1 MNENM
6 NYTYDDEM
14 EIDLIDLMFYLLK
27 QWKTLLLAVL
37 IGAILG
43 SGIYVVK
50 KNAAEA
56 EAAAAAAAVSTT
68 MPGEDTEDLL
78 KTYQVDPDVKNNMEL
93 AYQYRQLYREQL
105 EYNQKS
111 MIMQMD
117 PSRVYCGKV
126 KYYISAGTDTT
137 LVSYVFESLMEEN
150 DFLQKMKTAS
160 GLKCEEQYIREL
172 IDWSVSRDNDA
183 TINIQNYGSDE
194 AYFTAKNV
202 IITYTVNSGDERS
215 CSAMLQVIQ
224 DRVAELD
231 ESCRENYPE
240 YEMTKVT
247 DSVCIIANSN
257 YLSQQ
262 KNNADQLNT
271 YLTNMSRLE
280 SAFEE
285 KDLEYYNLAYL
296 SREYNPDDEEEE
308 IVEPVVEP
316 EPVSPVKWLLIGV
329 FLMCVCWGGIYLAR
343 YLLNSRIK
351 TSGEVQSMYRCPL
364 LGRVSTGKPAGKG
377 INGWLDRLYG
387 RCKAPV
393 DSVDY
398 VAAAVDSLQKE
409 ELLVCGN
416 ASLPAVTALMQQLS
430 GQCRK
435 LSVGGLVS
443 QDNKTLEDAKQADG
457 VILAVQIGETR
468 RAELQRELEVC
479 RLQGVSVAG
488 IVVVE

>member
-6 NYTYDDEM
+6 NYSYDDE

-27 QWKTLLLAVL
+27 QWKTLILAVL

-56 EAAAAAAAVSTT
+56 EAAAAAVQTTVSE
-68 MPGEDTEDLL
+68 EDAEDLL
-78 KTYQVDPDVKNNMEL
+78 ETYQVDPDVKNNMEL
-93 AYQYRQLYREQL
+93 AYQYRQLYRKQL

-137 LVSYVFESLMEEN
+137 LVSSVFESLMEES
-150 DFLQKMKTAS
+150 DFLQRMKAAS
-160 GLKCEEQYIREL
+160 GLECEEQYIREL
-172 IDWSVSRDNDA
+172 IDWSVSRDSDA
-183 TINIQNYGSDE
+183 SINIQNYSSDE

-202 IITYTVNSGDERS
+202 TITYTVNSGDERS
-215 CSAMLQVIQ
+215 CSAMLQVIR

-240 YEMTKVT
+240 YEMTKVA
-247 DSVCIIANSN
+247 DSVRVIANSN

-285 KDLEYYNLAYL
+285 NDLEYYNLAYL
-296 SREYNPDDEEEE
+296 SREYDPDEEEV
-308 IVEPVVEP
+308 VEPVVEP
-316 EPVSPVKWLLIGV
+316 ESVSPVKWLLIGV
-329 FLMCVCWGGIYLAR
+329 LLMCVCWGGVYLVR
-343 YLLNSRIK
+343 YLLDPRIR
-351 TSGEVQSMYRCPL
+351 TSGEVQNMYRCPL
-364 LGRVSTGKPAGKG
+364 LGRVSSGKPAGKG

-443 QDNKTLEDAKQADG
+443 QDNRTLEEAKQADG

-479 RLQGVSVAG
+479 RLQGIPVAG